1 MKDSIVELELQPS
14 IDRDETALYAVVLK
28 QTPRSIHFFRQEE
41 RSLRGN
47 FVRSFD
53 FSNSLRSNIK
63 NIERRTKKSRVYI
76 SDYYYGDKTRLEL
89 NYDAIRIRPR
99 SGRDRY
105 IVHNT
110 SRYTNANMD
119 GTYLSITEEY

>member
-1 MKDSIVELELQPS
+1 M
-14 IDRDETALYAVVLK
+14 
-28 QTPRSIHFFRQEE
+28 
-41 RSLRGN
+41 
-47 FVRSFD
+47 
-53 FSNSLRSNIK
+53 
-63 NIERRTKKSRVYI
+63 YI
-76 SDYYYGDKTRLEL
+76 RDYYYVDKTRLEL

-119 GTYLSITEEY
+119 GAYLSITEEY